1 MEGAE
6 TSSMWPDKERMC
18 KSPRDSDWSGVTKKN
33 ALSVCGVPCDSR
45 RNSACDSVL
54 CTVSGRCAAIS
65 DEVLD
70 CCGLHAR
77 LQPGS
82 HQTCLSSL
90 NTPLITVISAGE
102 IVPFH
107 KLVFAE
113 HFLYLHSNDELYV
126 RSRGDDISTI
136 FFSARLFS
144 CEENRNIT

>member
-18 KSPRDSDWSGVTKKN
+18 KKPEGFRLERSDEKN
-33 ALSVCGVPCDSR
+33 ALSVCSVPCDSR

-54 CTVSGRCAAIS
+54 CAVSGRCAAIS
-65 DEVLD
+65 DEVPD

-90 NTPLITVISAGE
+90 NMPLITVISAGE

-113 HFLYLHSNDELYV
+113 HFLYLH
-126 RSRGDDISTI
+126 
-136 FFSARLFS
+136 
-144 CEENRNIT
+144 